1 MFIRRSLLHQS
12 IDAAAEYRKPTN
24 QRLIDDFHRLYYF
37 SLGTD
42 KDATSTFWLGQPVWK
57 TPLDLWVFQE
67 IIAETKPDVI
77 IEAGT
82 YKGGSAFYMAS
93 VCDLL
98 NHGRVITMDIK
109 EFPGRPAHPRITY
122 LIGNDIAG
130 DTVAKVKALIKPSER
145 IMVVLDDGHEKEQV
159 LSELRI
165 YGDMVTTGNY
175 VIVEDTNRGS
185 VVRIHPGERSGPL
198 DAVEQFL
205 KETDKFTVDSSRE
218 KFLLTFNHKGYLKR
232 VK

>member
-1 MFIRRSLLHQS
+1 MYAA

-42 KDATSTFWLGQPVWK
+42 KDATSAFWLGHPVWK

-67 IIAETKPDVI
+67 IIFETKPDVI

-82 YKGGSAFYMAS
+82 YKGGSALYMAS
-93 VCDLL
+93 ICDLL
-98 NHGRVITMDIK
+98 NHGRIITLDIK
-109 EFPGRPAHPRITY
+109 EFPGRPRHARITY
-122 LIGNDIAG
+122 LTGNDIAAG
-130 DTVAKVKALIKPSER
+130 TVATVKALIKPDET

-165 YGDMVTTGNY
+165 YGEMVTPGNY
-175 VIVEDTNRGS
+175 IIVEDTNRGS
-185 VVRIHPGERSGPL
+185 VVRLHPGERSGPL
-198 DAVEQFL
+198 DAIEQFL
-205 KETDKFTVDSSRE
+205 KETDRFVIDSARE
-218 KFLLTFNHKGYLKR
+218 KFLLTFNAKGYLK
-232 VK
+232 KIK